1 MDAAMTS
8 PPTDHIDFSAPA
20 VLRKWP
26 SMNGERIE
34 AALGAKPYLVF
45 EGTLEECIQHFQSK
59 PVSQH
64 HLYEVHTA
72 PQAMI
77 VNAVLSSGDLEQIAR
92 LRDYL

>member
-1 MDAAMTS
+1 MTS

-34 AALGAKPYLVF
+34 AALGAKPYMVF